1 MNTLSPLAYYQQ
13 QCQLGAIF
21 EDHQQL
27 HVLSYLQ
34 NIYLSLVKKSKQK
47 KIFKKFQKQKLIQ
60 GVYVWGGVGV
70 GKTLLLDYFYES
82 LPFFEKKRMH
92 FYKFMQFLQAALK
105 EKEGEKDPLKVI
117 AKEIAKETWVLC
129 FDELFV
135 SDIADAMLLGRFL
148 EMLFEAG
155 VCLVATSN
163 VKPEDLYKNCLQREK
178 FLPAIELLKKY
189 TTVLH
194 IPTMTDYRL
203 NYLKEAGVFYLLKDG
218 AEEKMK
224 NCFEVLTQGCPVKS
238 DPVLIND
245 RQIDIVKQAGDS
257 VWFKF
262 SAICH
267 VPRSS
272 QDYLA
277 ISKQYRTVF
286 VSDIPV
292 FSDENKESLYLFI
305 NLVDVFYDAR
315 VRMVFSAEDEI
326 ENLYVQGDFTF
337 EYERTRSR
345 LVEMQSQSYFSHERY
360 QFE

>member
-1 MNTLSPLAYYQQ
+1 MNKLSPLAYYQQ
-13 QCQLGAIF
+13 QCQSGAIF

-27 HVLSYLQ
+27 QILSYFQ
-34 NIYLSLVKKSKQK
+34 KIYLSLLKKSNQK

-60 GVYVWGGVGV
+60 GLYVWGGVGV

-82 LPFFEKKRMH
+82 LPFLEKKRMH

-105 EKEGEKDPLKVI
+105 EKEGKKDPLRVI
-117 AKEIAKETWVLC
+117 ANEIAKNTLVLC

-135 SDIADAMLLGRFL
+135 SDITDAMLLGRFF
-148 EMLFEAG
+148 EMLFESG

-163 VKPEDLYKNCLQREK
+163 VKPDDLYKNGLQREK
-178 FLPAIELLKKY
+178 FFPAISLLKKY

-194 IPTMTDYRL
+194 IPTVTDYRL
-203 NYLKEAGVFYLLKDG
+203 NYLKEAGVFYLLKDN

-224 NCFEVLTQGCPVKS
+224 NCFDVLTQGCPVKT
-238 DPVLIND
+238 DPILIND
-245 RQIDIVKQAGDS
+245 RKIKIVKQAGDS

-262 SAICH
+262 SEICH
-267 VPRSS
+267 VPRSA
-272 QDYLA
+272 QDYLV

-292 FSDENKESLYLFI
+292 FSGEDKESLCLLI

-315 VRMVFSAEDEI
+315 VRMVFSAADRI
-326 ENLYVQGDFTF
+326 ENLCVQCDFTF

-345 LVEMQSQSYFSHERY
+345 LIEMQSQSYFSHERY
-360 QFE
+360 RFE